1 LNFLGHL
8 YLAGDDDG
16 LIIGNFISDMVKG
29 KAYLNYPENIQKGIL
44 MHRQIDSFTDNHKLF
59 RTTKRRILEEQGRY
73 SAVVVDLFYDHFLAT
88 EWAQFSQD
96 KLEDFVCRKYKLLI
110 KNYRVLP
117 TRARFILPF
126 MIRQNWLV
134 NYAKLKPLELIFD
147 RMDRRTDYKSG
158 MKTSVQTLQN
168 HYEEIRT
175 DFLSFM
181 PEIISFTRNDI

>member
-1 LNFLGHL
+1 MNFLGHL